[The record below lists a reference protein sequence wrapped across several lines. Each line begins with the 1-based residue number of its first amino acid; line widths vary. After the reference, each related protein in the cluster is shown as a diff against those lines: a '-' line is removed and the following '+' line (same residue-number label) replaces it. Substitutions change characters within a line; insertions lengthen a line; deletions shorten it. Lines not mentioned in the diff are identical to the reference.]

1 MLCSGTNLP
10 IQSCKIPP
18 SSPPG
23 RTFPSHPYFSK
34 GAKEGQSSLYSI
46 LHAYAVADPEIGY
59 CQGLSFLTGML
70 LMHVSSCVQ
79 KHQPSHTHFPNLAS
93 NPGSLFRILSHS
105 FGEKFFSKVLWDK
118 IQNGEPGFKAIPNHA
133 LSTHHTVSCD
143 IFNVRAFLS
152 NLQSY
157 LQFLTQSWYLSL

>member
-1 MLCSGTNLP
+1 MFWYNKP
-10 IQSCKIPP
+10 IQPCNIPP
-18 SSPPG
+18 SFPSG

-70 LMHVSSCVQ
+70 LMHVSNCVQ

-93 NPGSLFRILSHS
+93 NPGSLFWILSHS
-105 FGEKFFSKVLWDK
+105 FGEKSNLEPRLSVPDFVSQLWRNSPKLWDK
-118 IQNGEPGFKAIPNHA
+118 IRNREPAESLDSK
-133 LSTHHTVSCD
+133 LC
-143 IFNVRAFLS
+143 
-152 NLQSY
+152 
-157 LQFLTQSWYLSL
+157 LTMHFRLIIL